1 METSTTSTQT
11 QRTTDEKLQKDVLDE
26 LKWDARVSPNEI
38 GVSVKDRI
46 VTLTGYVEAYT
57 KRWAAEEAARRVR
70 GVRAV
75 ANEIEVR
82 LPSSSERTD
91 ADIAA
96 AAARALEWD
105 SVVSPEQVKATV
117 SKGWVTLNG
126 EVEWQYQKAD
136 AERVVRRLMGVKGV
150 TNLIQVKPKLSPS
163 NIKDKIEDALTR
175 SVKADAENIQVEVHG
190 STVVLKGNVRSYLE
204 KQEAER
210 AAWMAPGVVSVDNRL
225 VITYS

>member
-1 METSTTSTQT
+1 MEMSTTSTQT
-11 QRTTDEKLQKDVLDE
+11 QRPTDEKLQKDVLDE
-26 LKWDARVSPNEI
+26 FKWDARVKPNEI

-46 VTLTGYVEAYT
+46 VTLTGYVDAYT

-96 AAARALEWD
+96 AAARAIEWD

-117 SKGWVTLNG
+117 SKAWVTLNG

-136 AERVVRRLMGVKGV
+136 AERVVRRLVGVKGV

-163 NIKDKIEDALTR
+163 NIKGKIEDALTR
-175 SVKADAENIQVEVHG
+175 SVKADAENIQVEVNG
-190 STVVLKGNVRSYLE
+190 SAVVLKGNVRSYLE
-204 KQEAER
+204 KKEAER
-210 AAWMAPGVVSVDNRL
+210 AAWMAPGVAAVDNRL